1 MRNRHGDCP
10 AVFNGKYWWA
20 SGVVAAGLGAAML
33 SATAATASATP
44 ADSGT
49 SAGSSSQDG
58 ASPEKTES
66 SRESA
71 AGEAAGDETDHSD
84 GGEGRRSEDDELDN
98 SDTVEGSDDVS
109 AEIPHIS
116 DDDAAEPDGDT
127 GDVGGSVDT
136 IDISDDG
143 EDGISG
149 AGNTGE
155 DADAGAG
162 SAGGADATGGSDP
175 LESDTG
181 EGGSSDESAG
191 VIVAVPVTR
200 KESDHGAE
208 LRDIAARVSAPSG
221 QGPAPAHAQRV
232 AADPPAEAEV
242 AQSALSVTVTPPA
255 RITVGSMI
263 VDMLYSLGIRN
274 TGLGAD
280 FLAIPVPRFIESWW
294 QGVRTRIYRDVVIPD
309 PEPQPDPDP
318 APEPEP
324 DIEPVAPELL
334 WESNF
339 TDMSEALRYWGL
351 QTGRWGAPA
360 GENQYYTDGDN
371 VYIDADGNLVID
383 ARREATPDG
392 LGAPHNYTSARV
404 VTYGKQSIGV
414 GTRVVARI
422 QMPATQGSL
431 PAFWS
436 VGLEPGHEFDWPRQG
451 EIDIVEI
458 PGLGTPQSRRV
469 WTGNIHGPADTD
481 NSVDVKL
488 HGVDADLGVDLSQGF
503 HDYGMDWHADR
514 IVWHVDG
521 IEVGSITQAQYEALG
536 GDWTPFSGAW
546 DHYLILNV
554 AVGNPWTGDPTP
566 SAPFHAQMKVD
577 WVKAYQL

>member
-1 MRNRHGDCP
+1 MVKQNRRRSGP
-10 AVFNGKYWWA
+10 TVVNGKYWIA
-20 SGVVAAGLGAAML
+20 SGVVAAGLGAAMMTTT
-33 SATAATASATP
+33 ATALASPAESGSSGDSTSQNGDSTSTSEQTRESSPEDRATE
-44 ADSGT
+44 ADSE
-49 SAGSSSQDG
+49 SAGQDDDADG
-58 ASPEKTES
+58 
-66 SRESA
+66 
-71 AGEAAGDETDHSD
+71 AGDETDRD
-84 GGEGRRSEDDELDN
+84 
-98 SDTVEGSDDVS
+98 SDDL
-109 AEIPHIS
+109 
-116 DDDAAEPDGDT
+116 
-127 GDVGGSVDT
+127 VDQ
-136 IDISDDG
+136 DG
-143 EDGISG
+143 EDED
-149 AGNTGE
+149 ARVE
-155 DADAGAG
+155 DADTDEPDTDEPDTDDPDTDGTVEVELDDTAIDDTAIDDTAENQNDTGADESLQGLAAVPAARKENDRGTDLDAGAATTKAAPAG
-162 SAGGADATGGSDP
+162 EPESSAVS
-175 LESDTG
+175 
-181 EGGSSDESAG
+181 
-191 VIVAVPVTR
+191 
-200 KESDHGAE
+200 
-208 LRDIAARVSAPSG
+208 AARTAL
-221 QGPAPAHAQRV
+221 
-232 AADPPAEAEV
+232 DPPAADDTLQATV
-242 AQSALSVTVTPPA
+242 AATVAAPA

-263 VDMLYSLGIRN
+263 VDMLYSIGIRN

-294 QGVRTRIYRDVVIPD
+294 QGVRTRIYRDVVPD
-309 PEPQPDPDP
+309 
-318 APEPEP
+318 PEPEP
-324 DIEPVAPELL
+324 DDGPATNPPDPTGPADPDLL

-383 ARREATPDG
+383 ARREAAPDG

-404 VTYGKQSIGV
+404 VTYGKQSVGV

-422 QMPATQGSL
+422 QMPVTQGSL

-469 WTGNIHGPADTD
+469 WTGNIHGPADTN

-488 HGVDADLGVDLSQGF
+488 HGIDADLGVDLSQGF
-503 HDYGMDWHADR
+503 HEYGMDWYSDR

-521 IEVGSITQAQYEALG
+521 VEVGSVTQAQYEALG

-554 AVGNPWTGDPTP
+554 AVGNPWTGDPNP
-566 SAPFHAQMKVD
+566 AAPFQAQMKVD